1 MPRNDLIGDAPLL
14 SQCVGQADPLGRA
27 TVCDSRYK
35 AGAFPMYIRATKT
48 HIAGGQPGYSFRL
61 VRSERRG
68 DRVRQRTLLSGRAL
82 ARAPL
87 GGGFPALPF
96 RLQGGFSVPPS
107 ATFPAALPKI
117 RTSGFPTVRLQAA
130 GTLQF
135 GTELSAAPP
144 RLRLIRPC
152 PRTLPA
158 FSPSFDDPARR
169 RGTPPLCAA
178 PPPAAS
184 PPPVPRGPRRPGY
197 VVPDFLAY
205 RPHPPVRRTPGHFP
219 ASAGYRP
226 RSLTFIGSSCLSS
239 SPSGLSLLFSPG
251 LPPSIRR
258 GTRSV
263 HLSVASVPAL
273 AIG

>member
-1 MPRNDLIGDAPLL
+1 MKTEAYEHADARRKNIPTSEDHVYMGDEERAGEPFSPPPAGSQGPVLL
-14 SQCVGQADPLGRA
+14 SW
-27 TVCDSRYK
+27 
-35 AGAFPMYIRATKT
+35 
-48 HIAGGQPGYSFRL
+48 
-61 VRSERRG
+61 RRG
-68 DRVRQRTLLSGRAL
+68 RNFRVIRTDALPLYIHEKVSGRAL

-169 RGTPPLCAA
+169 RGTPPRCAA
-178 PPPAAS
+178 PP
-184 PPPVPRGPRRPGY
+184 RRPRRHLCPE
-197 VVPDFLAY
+197 VLA
-205 RPHPPVRRTPGHFP
+205 
-219 ASAGYRP
+219 
-226 RSLTFIGSSCLSS
+226 
-239 SPSGLSLLFSPG
+239 PSGLCCPG
-251 LPPSIRR
+251 LPRLPTSSASQENSRPFPGIRR
-258 GTRSV
+258 
-263 HLSVASVPAL
+263 L
-273 AIG
+273 

>member
-1 MPRNDLIGDAPLL
+1 MPSAAGTASALQMMTFSVLITLPTRAAINASPTASRLPAHDSRASMNWLFPLL
-14 SQCVGQADPLGRA
+14 QG
-27 TVCDSRYK
+27 T
-35 AGAFPMYIRATKT
+35 
-48 HIAGGQPGYSFRL
+48 
-61 VRSERRG
+61 
-68 DRVRQRTLLSGRAL
+68 LSGRAL

-117 RTSGFPTVRLQAA
+117 RTSGFPTVRLQAS

-152 PRTLPA
+152 PRALPA

-178 PPPAAS
+178 PP
-184 PPPVPRGPRRPGY
+184 RRPRRHLCPE
-197 VVPDFLAY
+197 VLA
-205 RPHPPVRRTPGHFP
+205 
-219 ASAGYRP
+219 
-226 RSLTFIGSSCLSS
+226 
-239 SPSGLSLLFSPG
+239 PSGLCCPG
-251 LPPSIRR
+251 LPRLPTSSASQENSRPFPGIRR
-258 GTRSV
+258 
-263 HLSVASVPAL
+263 L
-273 AIG
+273 

>member
-1 MPRNDLIGDAPLL
+1 MRVLG
-14 SQCVGQADPLGRA
+14 SGRA
-27 TVCDSRYK
+27 FALAACLALLLAAAPVK
-35 AGAFPMYIRATKT
+35 AIIGSILQIAQMAT
-48 HIAGGQPGYSFRL
+48 L
-61 VRSERRG
+61 VSNTASLLQEAEKR
-68 DRVRQRTLLSGRAL
+68 LSGRAL

-117 RTSGFPTVRLQAA
+117 RTSGFPTVRLQAS

-152 PRTLPA
+152 PRALPA

-178 PPPAAS
+178 PP
-184 PPPVPRGPRRPGY
+184 RRPRRHLCPE
-197 VVPDFLAY
+197 VLA
-205 RPHPPVRRTPGHFP
+205 
-219 ASAGYRP
+219 
-226 RSLTFIGSSCLSS
+226 
-239 SPSGLSLLFSPG
+239 PSGLCCPG
-251 LPPSIRR
+251 LPRLPTSSASQENSRPFPGIRR
-258 GTRSV
+258 
-263 HLSVASVPAL
+263 L
-273 AIG
+273 

>member
-1 MPRNDLIGDAPLL
+1 
-14 SQCVGQADPLGRA
+14 
-27 TVCDSRYK
+27 
-35 AGAFPMYIRATKT
+35 MYIRATKT

-178 PPPAAS
+178 PP
-184 PPPVPRGPRRPGY
+184 RRPRRHLCPE
-197 VVPDFLAY
+197 VLA
-205 RPHPPVRRTPGHFP
+205 
-219 ASAGYRP
+219 
-226 RSLTFIGSSCLSS
+226 
-239 SPSGLSLLFSPG
+239 PSGLCCPG
-251 LPPSIRR
+251 LPRLPTSSASQENSRPFPGIRR
-258 GTRSV
+258 
-263 HLSVASVPAL
+263 L
-273 AIG
+273 